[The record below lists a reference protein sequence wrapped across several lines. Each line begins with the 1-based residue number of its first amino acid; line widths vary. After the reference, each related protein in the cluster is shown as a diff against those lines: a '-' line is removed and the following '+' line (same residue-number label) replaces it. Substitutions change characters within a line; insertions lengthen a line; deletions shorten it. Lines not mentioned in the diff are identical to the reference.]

1 MFARFRHV
9 ESHLQIRLQVS
20 VVESRRVAGKV
31 CVEHI
36 TSLGS
41 VGEPATNAER
51 VAFWGNLHRR
61 IDALAN
67 RIGEDDRAKIIGAI
81 HARIPM
87 VTIDEIRALQRENA
101 ESDEKFWSVFQGMN
115 ADFATGQKVIA
126 GIASRK
132 AAESESLAKDAGAK
146 ASVAKERLA
155 RLAKGEDIKGGLGKP
170 MTGEECDRILKRE
183 GLTDDD
189 IRFMRQFRLT
199 EAEFDSFVRL
209 SCELHQR
216 HEKRDRWKVLRKIK
230 AMRK

>member
-1 MFARFRHV
+1 MFAHFRRV

-36 TSLGS
+36 ASLGS

-61 IDALAN
+61 I
-67 RIGEDDRAKIIGAI
+67 DDRAKIIGAI